1 MSGGGRRPARLICGA
16 AAAVLAAGG
25 LGAAACSSSAPGSSV
40 TEPLTAGSAPATID
54 SVPATDP
61 PASAPADD
69 AGRALLDAAGQGDTA
84 AVRQLLT
91 GGAPVD
97 PVDAAGR
104 TPLVVAS
111 YAADLELAAVLIE
124 AGADVN
130 HQDQTK
136 QSAYLIATS
145 EVGPDDGLALL
156 RLTLADGADVAAKD
170 SFNGTG
176 LIRAAHRG
184 YADIVDE
191 LIRAGIEIDHVN
203 GLGWTALLE
212 AIILGSGGAEHTR
225 VVQLLL
231 DAGADPGLADN
242 EGVTP
247 LAHAR
252 SRGFDAIADALT
264 AAGATA

>member
-1 MSGGGRRPARLICGA
+1 MTAGRRPPANRIAGVAVA
-16 AAAVLAAGG
+16 ALAVFAGS
-25 LGAAACSSSAPGSSV
+25 ACSSSDGGGTAPS
-40 TEPLTAGSAPATID
+40 TAASAPATID
-54 SVPATDP
+54 TISATDP
-61 PASAPADD
+61 TAADD
-69 AGRALLDAAGQGDTA
+69 EADEAAQALLAAAAQGDTV
-84 AVRQLLT
+84 AVRQLLAD
-91 GGAPVD
+91 GAPVD
-97 PVDAAGR
+97 PVDGAGR

-111 YAADLELAAVLIE
+111 YAADLELATVLID

-130 HQDQTK
+130 HQDDTK
-136 QSAYLIATS
+136 QSSYLIATS
-145 EVGPDDGLALL
+145 EIGPDDGLALL
-156 RLTLADGADVAAKD
+156 RLTLANGADVDAKD

-191 LIRAGIEIDHVN
+191 LLRAGIEIDHVN

-212 AIILGSGGAEHTR
+212 AIILGNGGPEHTR

-252 SRGFDAIADALT
+252 ARSFDAIADALT

>member
-1 MSGGGRRPARLICGA
+1 MSA
-16 AAAVLAAGG
+16 AAIMAVAG
-25 LGAAACSSSAPGSSV
+25 LVGAGCSSSSSSPANPSPSGGA
-40 TEPLTAGSAPATID
+40 PLTSALAPATID
-54 SVPATDP
+54 TVTASDPSPTDP
-61 PASAPADD
+61 VDE
-69 AGRALLDAAGQGDTA
+69 AGRALLDAAGEGDDAT
-84 AVRQLLT
+84 VRQLLA
-91 GGAPVD
+91 GGAGVD

-111 YAADLELAAVLIE
+111 YAADLELATTLIA

-130 HQDQTK
+130 RQDETK

-145 EVGPDDGLALL
+145 EIGPDDGLALL
-156 RLTLADGADVAAKD
+156 RLTLANGADVGAKD

-191 LIRAGIEIDHVN
+191 LLRAGIEVDHVN

-212 AIILGSGGAEHTR
+212 AIILGAGGPEHTR

-242 EGVTP
+242 DGVTP

-252 SRGFDAIADALT
+252 ARGFDAIAEALT